1 MTATWQSETGV
12 TTTFQSGDAML
23 AFWQSVAIQLD
34 YLQAQINLVL
44 ALVRSQTCVGPD
56 LDNWMAQFGFTREAA
71 TYGSGPETFSKLT
84 PATSAVQVAPGT
96 IVQTTGGAIQYQV
109 IADTTQSA
117 WNAAAN
123 AYVLN
128 AGQSSMTCTVQAL
141 VAGAA
146 SNVAAGALGQQGSSI
161 PGIDVVTN
169 AAAISNGINAQSDAS
184 FRAAFVAWLSTLA
197 KATKAAI
204 LAAINAVQQGLL
216 VTLIENETPSG
227 ISQQGCFSAICDDG
241 SGDPPSSLLTA
252 ITAAVDATRA
262 FGVQAYVAGPNVLT
276 ATIAITVRVASGA
289 SETTVNAAVAA
300 AVVAAV
306 DANTAT
312 GAELY
317 VSTCEAAALAVANV
331 VSVQPGTT
339 INGTNADLTPS
350 SIQEIRT
357 TLNNVSV
364 SNY

>member
-1 MTATWQSETGV
+1 MRWCGHRPASGLTSTTGWRS
-12 TTTFQSGDAML
+12 SGSHAK
-23 AFWQSVAIQLD
+23 
-34 YLQAQINLVL
+34 
-44 ALVRSQTCVGPD
+44 R
-56 LDNWMAQFGFTREAA
+56 R

-306 DANTAT
+306 NANTAT

>member
-1 MTATWQSETGV
+1 M
-12 TTTFQSGDAML
+12 
-23 AFWQSVAIQLD
+23 
-34 YLQAQINLVL
+34 
-44 ALVRSQTCVGPD
+44 
-56 LDNWMAQFGFTREAA
+56 
-71 TYGSGPETFSKLT
+71 
-84 PATSAVQVAPGT
+84 
-96 IVQTTGGAIQYQV
+96 

-161 PGIDVVTN
+161 PGIDMVTN

-216 VTLIENETPSG
+216 VTLIENETPAG

-241 SGDPPSSLLTA
+241 SGNPPSSLLTA
-252 ITAAVDATRA
+252 ITTAVNATRA

-276 ATIAITVRVASGA
+276 ATISITVRIASGA
-289 SETTVNAAVAA
+289 NATTVNAAVAA
-300 AVVAAV
+300 AIVAAT
-306 DANTAT
+306 NTGTT
-312 GAELY
+312 GQELY
-317 VSTCEAAALAVANV
+317 VSTCESAALSVANV

-339 INGTNADLTPS
+339 INGSNADLTPNAN
-350 SIQEIRT
+350 QEIRT
-357 TLNNVSV
+357 TLSNVSV
-364 SNY
+364 GNY